1 MARHQIIAGI
11 DIGNLFIKVI
21 IAELDRDAW
30 QPKII
35 GVGVAESHGLRK
47 GVVLNMEEAIRDVGT
62 AIRQAEGM
70 AGVKIRQAYI
80 AVGGPHLRS
89 QLSRGIIAVSRADN
103 EIDQGD
109 IRRVID
115 AASIVNLPANREVIH
130 ILPKQYLI
138 DGQEVVKNPLGMKGV
153 RLEAEVMIIDGLSP
167 YIKNLAKC
175 LSANDVEVS
184 DFVFAPLAASYAAL
198 DKRQK
203 EHGVLQFDFGGGV
216 STIAFFNEG
225 ELVYANTLPIG
236 AQHITHDLAVAL
248 RTSLDQAEAVKL
260 EYGFVGSSE
269 VGKKEEIDL
278 TDLLKED
285 GFVIARKNL
294 GRIIEDRVEE
304 LFHILQTEIK
314 KIPHNGIIP
323 SGLVLIGGGAKL
335 PGLVNYAKEKL
346 KLPVRVD
353 GHYEFSS
360 MVDRATDPSLAVA
373 VGLVL
378 GGIEKDFSG
387 SRSGGGS
394 NSLPISHSVRK
405 IGSWLKN
412 FMP

>member
-1 MARHQIIAGI
+1 MARHQIITGI
-11 DIGNLFIKVI
+11 DIGNLFVKVV
-21 IAELDRDAW
+21 IAELDRDSW

-35 GVGVAESHGLRK
+35 GVGVAESQGLRK
-47 GVVLNMEEAIRDVGT
+47 GVVLNMEEEIGDVGA

-70 AGVKIRQAYI
+70 AGIKIRQAYI

-115 AASIVNLPANREVIH
+115 AASIINLPANREVVH

-138 DGQEVVKNPLGMKGV
+138 DGQESVKNPLGMKGV

-175 LSANDVEVS
+175 LSANDVEVI
-184 DFVFAPLAASYAAL
+184 DFTFAPLAASHAAL

-203 EHGVLQFDFGGGV
+203 EHGGL
-216 STIAFFNEG
+216 
-225 ELVYANTLPIG
+225 L
-236 AQHITHDLAVAL
+236 
-248 RTSLDQAEAVKL
+248 L

-278 TDLLKED
+278 ADLLKED

-304 LFHILQTEIK
+304 LFHLLQAEMK

-346 KLPVRVD
+346 KLPVRID

-373 VGLVL
+373 AGLVL
-378 GGIEKDFSG
+378 NGIEKDFSN

-394 NSLPISHSVRK
+394 SFPPLTNSVKK
-405 IGSWLKN
+405 IGGWLKN

>member
-1 MARHQIIAGI
+1 MARRQIITGI
-11 DIGNLFIKVI
+11 DIGNLFVKVV
-21 IAELDRDAW
+21 IAELDRDSW

-47 GVVLNMEEAIRDVGT
+47 GVVLNMEEAIRDVGV

-70 AGVKIRQAYI
+70 AGTKIRQAYI

-115 AASIVNLPANREVIH
+115 AASIVNLPANREVVH
-130 ILPKQYLI
+130 ILPRQYLI
-138 DGQEVVKNPLGMKGV
+138 DGQESVKNPLGMKGV

-175 LSANDVEVS
+175 LSANDIEVI
-184 DFVFAPLAASYAAL
+184 DFTFAPLAASHAAL

-203 EHGVLQFDFGGGV
+203 EHGVLLFDFGGGV
-216 STIAFFNEG
+216 STLSFFNEG
-225 ELVYANTLPIG
+225 ELIYANTLPIG

-260 EYGFVGSSE
+260 EHGFVGSSE

-278 TDLLKED
+278 ADLLKED
-285 GFVIARKNL
+285 GFVITRKNL

-304 LFHILQTEIK
+304 LFHILQAEMK

-346 KLPVRVD
+346 KLPVRID

-378 GGIEKDFSG
+378 GGIEKDFSN

-394 NSLPISHSVRK
+394 SFPPLANSVKK
-405 IGSWLKN
+405 IGGWLKN